1 MYIPLSLCHPY
12 PRGNTQPS
20 MPATQGGAEVC
31 LQHSS
36 IPPDNAATRGGLGG
50 GGRVKRSPGT
60 GAVAATDLHH
70 HPSGA
75 PRHDSLGCHEE

>member
-1 MYIPLSLCHPY
+1 MYIPLSLRHPY

-36 IPPDNAATRGGLGG
+36 IPPDNAATRGGRGEGSDPPEREQWQRLTYIIIHQEPQGMT
-50 GGRVKRSPGT
+50 R
-60 GAVAATDLHH
+60 
-70 HPSGA
+70 
-75 PRHDSLGCHEE
+75 